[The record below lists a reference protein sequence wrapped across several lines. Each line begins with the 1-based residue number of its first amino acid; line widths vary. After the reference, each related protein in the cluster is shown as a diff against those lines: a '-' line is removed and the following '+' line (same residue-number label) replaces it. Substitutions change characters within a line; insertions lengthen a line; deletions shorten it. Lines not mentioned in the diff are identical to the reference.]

1 MDVRKFTWADLPQL
15 THLMDLASPSE
26 EGLKTEDRLSED
38 LGRPGL
44 HPEANCTLFEE
55 GGKLVAASLIHPEII
70 ISRTVLEMWLHPEH
84 IKPSLQSA
92 LVRTAISHAK
102 SMGSRVL
109 HVCVSP
115 LGPWPALLEE
125 EGLAK
130 VRTYWLMRWQEP
142 DLPLV
147 EVPEGLILA
156 RYSPGNAQELTGI
169 QNAAFGGHWGFCP
182 NTSEEIAYRAEMSIS
197 PHDGIQLLRR
207 DAATVGYCWTCT
219 LGDVPHSIGVI
230 SMIGIDPAYRGMGLS
245 RPVLLAGMEY
255 LRSRDVKYTQLDV
268 DSENTPAVKL
278 YRSIGFKVVEELHWF
293 EASL

>member
-1 MDVRKFTWADLPQL
+1 MDVRKFTWADLPKL
-15 THLMDLASPSE
+15 TDLMGLANPSE
-26 EGLKTEDRLSED
+26 EGLRTQDLLAED

-44 HPEANCTLFEE
+44 LPEDNCTLFEE
-55 GGKLVAASLIHPEII
+55 GGELIAASLIHPESAIG
-70 ISRTVLEMWLHPEH
+70 RAVLEMWLHPAH
-84 IKPSLQSA
+84 IEPSLQGD
-92 LVRTAISHAK
+92 LVRTARSHAG

-115 LGPWPALLEE
+115 HGPWPALLQK

-142 DLPLV
+142 DLPPA
-147 EVPEGLILA
+147 ESPEWLNLG
-156 RYSPGNAQELTGI
+156 RYLPGDAEELTGI

-197 PHDGIQLLRR
+197 PHDGILLLRS
-207 DAATVGYCWTCT
+207 DSATVGYCWTCT
-219 LGDVPHSIGVI
+219 LGDAPHSIGVI
-230 SMIGIDPAYRGMGLS
+230 SMIGIDPAYRGKGLS
-245 RPVLLAGMEY
+245 KPVLLAGMEY
-255 LRSRDVKYTQLDV
+255 LRSQEVIYIQLDV

-278 YRSIGFKVVEELHWF
+278 YSSIGFKVVEELHWF

>member
-1 MDVRKFTWADLPQL
+1 MDVRKFTWADLPKL
-15 THLMDLASPSE
+15 TTLMGLANPSA
-26 EGLKTEDRLSED
+26 EGLNTEERLAED

-44 HPEANCTLFEE
+44 HPEDNCALFEE
-55 GGKLVAASLIHPEII
+55 GGDLVAASLIHPELL
-70 ISRTVLEMWLHPEH
+70 ISRAVLEMWAHPKH
-84 IKPSLQSA
+84 IGPSLQST
-92 LVRTAISHAK
+92 VVQKAIFHAK

-115 LGPWPALLEE
+115 SGPWPVLVEK

-142 DLPLV
+142 SLPLV
-147 EVPEGLILA
+147 EVPEGLKLG
-156 RYSPGNAQELTGI
+156 RYRPGNAEELTVI

-182 NTSEEIAYRAEMSIS
+182 NTPDEIAYRAEMSIS
-197 PHDGIQLLRR
+197 PHDGILLLRS

-219 LGDVPHSIGVI
+219 LGDVPHSTGVI
-230 SMIGIDPAYRGMGLS
+230 SMIGIDPAYRGKGLS

-255 LRSRDVKYTQLDV
+255 LRSRDVQYVQLDV

-278 YRSIGFKVVEELHWF
+278 YSSIGFKVVEELHWF

>member
-15 THLMDLASPSE
+15 THLIGLANSSD
-26 EGLKTEDRLSED
+26 EGFRTEDLLAED

-44 HPEANCTLFEE
+44 LPEDNCTLFDSDDE
-55 GGKLVAASLIHPEII
+55 LVAASLIHPELPIG
-70 ISRTVLEMWLHPEH
+70 RAVLEMWLHPGH
-84 IKPSLQSA
+84 IEPSLQSA
-92 LVRTAISHAK
+92 LVQTGIAYAG

-115 LGPWPALLEE
+115 HGPWPLLLQN

-142 DLPLV
+142 ELAPVELPEALSL
-147 EVPEGLILA
+147 G
-156 RYSPGNAQELTGI
+156 RYLPGNAEELTGI

-197 PHDGIQLLRR
+197 PHDGILLLRS

-219 LGDVPHSIGVI
+219 LGDAPHSIGVI
-230 SMIGIDPAYRGMGLS
+230 SMIGIDPAFRGKGLS
-245 RPVLLAGMEY
+245 KPVLLAGMEY
-255 LRSRDVKYTQLDV
+255 LRSQDVKYIQLDV

-278 YRSIGFKVVEELHWF
+278 YSSIGFKVVEELHWF

>member
-15 THLMDLASPSE
+15 TQLMGLANASE
-26 EGLKTEDRLSED
+26 EGSRSEDLLAED

-44 HPEANCTLFEE
+44 LPEVNCTLFEA
-55 GGKLVAASLIHPEII
+55 GGDLVAASLIHPELPIG
-70 ISRTVLEMWLHPEH
+70 RAVLEMWLHPEH
-84 IKPSLQSA
+84 IEPHIQST
-92 LVRTAISHAK
+92 LVQTGISHAG
-102 SMGSRVL
+102 SIGSRVL

-115 LGPWPALLEE
+115 HGPWPPLLQR

-130 VRTYWLMRWQEP
+130 VRTYWLMRWHEP
-142 DLPLV
+142 ELPPV
-147 EVPEGLILA
+147 ELQEGLTLS
-156 RYSPGNAQELTGI
+156 RYRAGDAEELTGI

-197 PHDGIQLLRR
+197 PHDGIVLLRN

-219 LGDVPHSIGVI
+219 LGDAPHSIGVI
-230 SMIGIDPAYRGMGLS
+230 SMIGIDPAYRGKGLS
-245 RPVLLAGMEY
+245 KPVLLAGMEY
-255 LRSRDVKYTQLDV
+255 LRSQEVKYIQLDV

-278 YRSIGFKVVEELHWF
+278 YGSIGFKVVEELHWF